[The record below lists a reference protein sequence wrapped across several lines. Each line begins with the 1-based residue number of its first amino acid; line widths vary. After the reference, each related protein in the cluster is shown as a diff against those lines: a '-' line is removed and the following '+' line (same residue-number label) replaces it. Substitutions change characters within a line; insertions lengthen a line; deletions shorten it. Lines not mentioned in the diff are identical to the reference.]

1 MEEINMSDEFSN
13 SGFAGDV
20 VTQTTVS
27 DKSKVAAA
35 VLCFF
40 LGQFG
45 IHRFYLGQIGTGA
58 VMLVLAIIGWA
69 TVGFI
74 VGFLPLAI
82 VWIWE
87 LIDFIRILCNSLG
100 DSQGRKMK

>member
-1 MEEINMSDEFSN
+1 MEEVRMSDEFNN
-13 SGFAGDV
+13 SGVAGEV
-20 VTQTTVS
+20 VTQSTVS

-45 IHRFYLGQIGTGA
+45 IHRFYLGQAGSGA
-58 VMLVLAIIGWA
+58 IMLVLALIGWA
-69 TVGFI
+69 TTGI
-74 VGFLPLAI
+74 LIGFLPLTI

-87 LIDFIRILCNSLG
+87 LIDFVRILCNGLT
-100 DSQGRKMK
+100 DSQGRKLK

>member
-1 MEEINMSDEFSN
+1 MSDEFNN
-13 SGFAGDV
+13 SGVPGEV
-20 VTQTTVS
+20 VTQSTVS

-45 IHRFYLGQIGTGA
+45 IHRFYLGQAGTGA
-58 VMLVLAIIGWA
+58 VMLVLSIIGWA
-69 TVGFI
+69 TTALIFGF
-74 VGFLPLAI
+74 VPLAI

-87 LIDFIRILCNSLG
+87 LIDFIRILCNSLV
-100 DSQGRKMK
+100 DSQGRKLR

>member
-1 MEEINMSDEFSN
+1 
-13 SGFAGDV
+13 
-20 VTQTTVS
+20 
-27 DKSKVAAA
+27 
-35 VLCFF
+35 
-40 LGQFG
+40 
-45 IHRFYLGQIGTGA
+45 
-58 VMLVLAIIGWA
+58 MLVLAIIGWA

-100 DSQGRKMK
+100 DSQGRKLK